1 MTKDGD
7 RIINISNNNSKCEF
21 ICLKL
26 WLTFDLV
33 YPIASLLHFANLD
46 DFQFPILKVLDNF
59 QEF

>member
-26 WLTFDLV
+26 RLTFDLV

-46 DFQFPILKVLDNF
+46 DFQFPIL
-59 QEF
+59 